1 MNAEFM
7 MILSNGLRGNRGRGF
22 TLIELLVVIAIIG
35 ILIALLLPAVQK
47 VREAANRAKCSNN
60 LKQIGLAAH
69 NFHDVVGWFPTSGYG
84 ITDHPGYP
92 DDINTDQTDPNGLPY
107 YISRIQNGSLAHR
120 GLGRPDRAPKI
131 QPGSAFWSM
140 LEYIEQGNA
149 YRARDYSAQV
159 QTYLCPSRGR
169 QVPQAAPE
177 PIDPIY
183 NGMYGQSDVFVNEG
197 HVNLWCKT
205 DYAINRWVSPTGVSL
220 KPIGIKD
227 VTDGT
232 SNTLMVGEKAMD
244 IVLYNTGTW
253 WYDEPALSGG
263 TAGTSRSSYDST
275 NKVFVQFYPD
285 VALPPEAHNG
295 SDEFFIGK
303 GGGAFGSVHPG
314 GVLFVLCDGSVRSI
328 PFNTPVDVIGYLL
341 QPNDGMVVQVPGG

>member
-1 MNAEFM
+1 MV
-7 MILSNGLRGNRGRGF
+7 LSNGLRRNCGRGF

-69 NFHDVVGWFPTSGYG
+69 NFHDVAGWFPTSGYG
-84 ITDHPGYP
+84 ITNHAGYP
-92 DDINTDQTDPNGLPY
+92 DDIDTDQIDPDGLPY
-107 YISRIQNGSLAHR
+107 YISRIQNGATAHR

-149 YRARDYSAQV
+149 YRARSYSTQI

-169 QVPQAAPE
+169 VGPQAAPE
-177 PIDPIY
+177 PIDPNY
-183 NGMYGQSDVFVNEG
+183 DGTYGQSDVFVNEG
-197 HVNLWCKT
+197 HVNLWGKT
-205 DYAINRWVSPTGVSL
+205 DYAINRWVSPTGVTL

-232 SNTLMVGEKAMD
+232 SNTLLVGEKAMD

-263 TAGTSRSSYDST
+263 TGGTSRSSYDST
-275 NKVFVQFYPD
+275 NKVFVPFYPD
-285 VALPPEAHNG
+285 KALAPAEHDG
-295 SDEFFIGK
+295 TEFFTGK

-314 GVLFVLCDGSVRSI
+314 GVQFVLCDGSVRTI
-328 PFNTPVDVIGYLL
+328 PFTTPIEIIGYLL
-341 QPNDGMVVQVPGG
+341 KPDDGMVVQVP

>member
-1 MNAEFM
+1 MVLFPR
-7 MILSNGLRGNRGRGF
+7 LRQWRGHGF

-47 VREAANRAKCSNN
+47 VREAANRSSCANN

-69 NFHDVVGWFPTSGYG
+69 NFHDVVGFFPTSGYG

-92 DDINTDQTDPNGLPY
+92 DDINTDQIDPDGLPY
-107 YISRIQNGSLAHR
+107 YITRIQNGATAHR
-120 GLGRPDRAPKI
+120 GLGRPDRPPII

-149 YRARDYSAQV
+149 YRARNYSAQV
-159 QTYLCPSRGR
+159 KTYLCPSRAR

-177 PIDPIY
+177 PIDPNY
-183 NGMYGQSDVFVNEG
+183 DGTYGQSDIFVNEG
-197 HVNLWCKT
+197 HPNLWCKT
-205 DYAINRWVSPTGVSL
+205 DYAINRAISPTGVTLRPLS
-220 KPIGIKD
+220 IKD

-232 SNTLMVGEKAMD
+232 SNTLLVGEKAMD

-263 TAGTSRSSYDST
+263 TAGTSRAAYDST
-275 NKVFVQFYPD
+275 ANLGIPPLPD
-285 VALPPEAHNG
+285 RALKPEEHNG
-295 SDEFFIGK
+295 MEFFTL
-303 GGGAFGSVHPG
+303 GGGAFGSCHPG
-314 GVLFVLCDGSVRSI
+314 GAQFVLCDGSVRSI
-328 PFNTPVDVIGYLL
+328 PFSTPADVMGYLL
-341 QPNDGMVVQVPGG
+341 KPSDGHVVEVPGN